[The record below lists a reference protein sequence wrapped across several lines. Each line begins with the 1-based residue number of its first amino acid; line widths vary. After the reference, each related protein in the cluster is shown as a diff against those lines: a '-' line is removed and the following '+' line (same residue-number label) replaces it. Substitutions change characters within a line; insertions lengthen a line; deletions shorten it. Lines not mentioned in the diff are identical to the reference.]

1 MTHEASIETGYGPV
15 YGSLAAIEAIQL
27 LMRGPARPSTLSQ
40 KSTDCALAELRG
52 SVDALGRA
60 LEDERERSLLLEE
73 RIQDFEEDYRNTL
86 SGKCAPDEKHCSCVP
101 HLRRRI
107 AELEA
112 PGEVNSIH
120 KLNALVQEL
129 RSQIQEIMS
138 ERDHLAKE
146 LGTRIEAEAP
156 HDS

>member
-1 MTHEASIETGYGPV
+1 MTHEASIETGCGPV
-15 YGSLAAIEAIQL
+15 YGSLAAIEAVQIL
-27 LMRGPARPSTLSQ
+27 LRGPKQ
-40 KSTDCALAELRG
+40 GGTDRALANLRG

-73 RIQDFEEDYRNTL
+73 RVKDFEEDYRNTL

-101 HLRRRI
+101 HLLRRI

-112 PGEVNSIH
+112 PGEVNSTH

-129 RSQIQEIMS
+129 RA
-138 ERDHLAKE
+138 ERDHLARVLE
-146 LGTRIEAEAP
+146 LRIEEEGP
-156 HDS
+156 HDF